1 MKEILAPGENRP
13 EDLKKWLDKR
23 GIKLILFDLDDTL
36 IDTNNHFNR
45 RYGDFFALVGK
56 RLSFSADELT
66 QFTEIFHRLDIE
78 VFYTHFVN
86 PVRYLELGKKLA
98 AAYQP
103 GREKEVSAA
112 FEEGLPILLEIY
124 KTVPDFHPG
133 AEETLSVL
141 KTTGTEMGL
150 VTHGNLTWSNL
161 KIRELDLKRFFNH
174 FWIADEDGVK
184 NSGDWLAAVNSF
196 PGIKPAE
203 TLVIGDNLRGDI
215 MAADEAGIRYKALI
229 PSNWVVYREGGG
241 AMPANTVFVPKIDQ
255 LIDSLLK
262 SNLSC

>member
-1 MKEILAPGENRP
+1 MKEGLSPQENRP

-23 GIKLILFDLDDTL
+23 GIKLVLFDLDDTL
-36 IDTNNHFNR
+36 IDTNDHFNQ
-45 RYGDFFALVGK
+45 RYGEFFAFVGK
-56 RLSFSADELT
+56 RLSFSTEELT
-66 QFTEIFHRLDIE
+66 QFTGIFHRLDID

-86 PVRYLELGKKLA
+86 PVRYREIGKGLA
-98 AAYQP
+98 AAYQS

-112 FEEGLPILLEIY
+112 FEEGLPILLDIY
-124 KTVPDFHPG
+124 KTVPGFHPG

-141 KTTGTEMGL
+141 KTTGVEMGL

-174 FWIADEDGVK
+174 FWVADEDGVK
-184 NSGDWLAAVNSF
+184 NSEDWLTAVNSF
-196 PGIKPAE
+196 SGIKPAE

-241 AMPANTVFVPKIDQ
+241 VMPANTVLVPKIDR
-255 LIDSLLK
+255 LVESLLN
-262 SNLSC
+262 SNLPC